1 MVCLVSLSL
10 RNDEVNQVDSGL
22 FPLENTLLFKAWE
35 MDNRR
40 KGNALIVRTPRLWP
54 RVCWLNCFVDKFVV
68 SLNFTFLNYK
78 TNNKKWISSIC
89 YILCLWVITLYPVSL
104 SQGHNFYQEL
114 TGSHFTTVIIFSLK
128 LKNLL
133 PVTFGFF
140 CNYFT
145 NAWRSSRASPPFRRW
160 RRGREHDRGS
170 MQLLSG
176 NSHFSQGDKQY
187 LRRF

>member
-1 MVCLVSLSL
+1 MASKISHYAINQVVCLVSHSL

-78 TNNKKWISSIC
+78 TNNKKWISSIL
-89 YILCLWVITLYPVSL
+89 YFVALSDYPLPSITESGTQVLPGTDAITLHHCHHFVPKAK
-104 SQGHNFYQEL
+104 EL
-114 TGSHFTTVIIFSLK
+114 TSSDIW
-128 LKNLL
+128 LL
-133 PVTFGFF
+133 
-140 CNYFT
+140 
-145 NAWRSSRASPPFRRW
+145 
-160 RRGREHDRGS
+160 
-170 MQLLSG
+170 L
-176 NSHFSQGDKQY
+176 
-187 LRRF
+187 